1 MPTPARLLVVD
12 DDPGIVA
19 ALVGIFTLAGHQVS
33 STTDPRAA
41 AALYA
46 AHEPDAVVLD
56 VTMPEH
62 DGFAVLDELR
72 ALDPDACVLMLT
84 GNGDIESAVQAMRS
98 GAENFLTKPFV
109 KEHLLL
115 TLERALAQAE
125 LRRAHRLRDAQARA
139 DEQTAELVL
148 GRPVVRLLEIL
159 ARKRS
164 PILIHGERGTGRR
177 LAATL
182 LHRLSDRAD
191 QPLLQLRVRD
201 VNDTALRATLVGSDG
216 QPGLVR
222 LAQRG
227 TFVLLGVESLAPAIQ
242 ELLVRLFGDRDGV
255 DASRNDGL
263 PSAAARLIAVTNV
276 DPARNGGEHPLARAF
291 VHLFGAL
298 PVQLPPLRDRGRDTI
313 VALAEHTVRAG
324 FVSTGLGPARLT
336 GGAIDALLAHS
347 WPGNL
352 SELED
357 VIATAVLLAAHEDAV
372 DSTHVQQALTESA
385 SPATVITPVPSA
397 PTPPTLR
404 TLSDV
409 ERDHVAAVMQ
419 AVRGNVSEAARVLG
433 ITRTTLYKKLRDLD
447 DRP

>member
-1 MPTPARLLVVD
+1 MATPARLLVVD

-19 ALVGIFTLAGHQVS
+19 ALVSIFTLAGHQVS

-84 GNGDIESAVQAMRS
+84 GNGDIESAVKAMRA
-98 GAENFLTKPFV
+98 GAENFLTKPFE

-115 TLERALAQAE
+115 TLDRALAQAE

-159 ARKRS
+159 ARKRA

-182 LHRLSDRAD
+182 LHRLSERAD

-201 VNDTALRATLVGSDG
+201 LSESALRTTLVGGDG

-227 TFVLLGVESLAPAIQ
+227 TFLLLGVESLTPATQ
-242 ELLVRLFGDRDGV
+242 DLLVRLFGDRDG
-255 DASRNDGL
+255 ADGQRGDGFA
-263 PSAAARLIAVTNV
+263 PAAARLVAVSNV
-276 DPARNGGEHPLARAF
+276 DPARNGGEHPLTRAF

-298 PVQLPPLRDRGRDTI
+298 PVQLPPLRERGRDTV

-324 FVSTGLGPARLT
+324 FLATGLGPARLT
-336 GGAIDALLAHS
+336 EGAIDTLLGHT

-372 DSTHVQQALTESA
+372 DSGHVQQALSESA
-385 SPATVITPVPSA
+385 SPATVVTPTVSVPA
-397 PTPPTLR
+397 PTTLR
-404 TLSDV
+404 TLVEV